1 MKKTIL
7 LTGGTGFIGTQIAR
21 YLLEDESVTILALV
35 RGSNDEEAAR
45 RLSRE
50 WWDWPELVNS
60 LGSRTEVI
68 RGDVSLPKLG
78 LDEPSYKKV
87 IEETTHIIHTAAD
100 WRFVPIEELRK
111 TNVEGTANL
120 LEIARTIS
128 KHHKL
133 KRFSHVS
140 TAYVA
145 GARNGQVSEDTL
157 TDEFGFLSDYEKSKY
172 EAELLVQEAKKDL
185 PISVF
190 RPSMVVGD
198 SQDGSIKTFNT
209 LYYPLRL
216 FLTGR
221 MRFMPVSPSL
231 KINMVPVD
239 YVAKT
244 IVQLTNESAAE
255 GLNFH
260 IVAPNETLPTLG
272 ELLEFVRR
280 WSEDKLGT
288 RLSKPIFF
296 NMSASTF
303 KTLLRLQAVFQRKDK
318 RTKNALISLA
328 PYFNENCQFQ
338 RHNVDRLVGPYDM
351 KWQEI
356 LPHLLEYA
364 TYHSFFHR
372 SDRTVHEQV
381 LFRLGSKS
389 HPITYYDLAE
399 DKIIEKT
406 AAEMQRDILAAAN
419 ALRQMGIGPGDCV
432 CLNWIEQHTVP
443 GGGHSYRASWRSER
457 SALLHC
463 TPGRYR
469 SNTFGKPI

>member
-1 MKKTIL
+1 MKKNIL
-7 LTGGTGFIGTQIAR
+7 LTGATGFIGTQIAR
-21 YLLEDESVTILALV
+21 YLLKDENVTIIALV
-35 RGSNDEEAAR
+35 RGDSDEDAAR
-45 RLSRE
+45 KIARE
-50 WWDWPELVNS
+50 WWDWPELINS

-68 RGDVSLPKLG
+68 CGDVSLPNLG
-78 LDEPSYKKV
+78 LAEPSYRKV
-87 IEETTHIIHTAAD
+87 TEETTHIIHTAAD

-120 LEIARTIS
+120 LEIARKIS

-145 GARNGQVSEDTL
+145 GARTGQVSEDTL

-244 IVQLTNESAAE
+244 IVQLTYEPEAE

-260 IVAPNETLPTLG
+260 IVAPNEILPTLG

-280 WSEDKLGT
+280 WSEDKLDA

-303 KTLLRLQAVFQRKDK
+303 KTLLRLQAVFQRKDT

-328 PYFNENCQFQ
+328 PYFNEKCQFQ
-338 RHNVDRLVGPYDM
+338 RDNVDRLVGSYDM

-356 LPHLLEYA
+356 LPHLLEYT

-381 LFRLGSKS
+381 LFRLG
-389 HPITYYDLAE
+389 
-399 DKIIEKT
+399 
-406 AAEMQRDILAAAN
+406 RRAN
-419 ALRQMGIGPGDCV
+419 Q
-432 CLNWIEQHTVP
+432 
-443 GGGHSYRASWRSER
+443 
-457 SALLHC
+457 
-463 TPGRYR
+463 
-469 SNTFGKPI
+469 